1 MATLLARYRV
11 AAAQRLAF
19 ILRHNLNLTM
29 KTLLTLIAVAFL
41 GVVAVDA
48 KTYKL
53 PNDDFAIASI
63 DMPDSWKP
71 TVVEN
76 GIWGQTEDTA
86 VYMSVVAVG
95 TEKGMQGEIEDTIEM
110 LNKHKVSLDDS
121 TKKEN
126 KFKAG
131 SFDATE
137 LLYQGKDE
145 DGPAAVSITF
155 VPVKDKMI
163 IITYWV
169 STDKEKEHSAE
180 VGKIVNSL
188 KASS

>member
-1 MATLLARYRV
+1 
-11 AAAQRLAF
+11 
-19 ILRHNLNLTM
+19 M
-29 KTLLTLIAVAFL
+29 KTLLTLISLVFV
-41 GVVAVDA
+41 GVIAADA
-48 KTYKL
+48 KTFKL

-71 TVVEN
+71 TVVDN

-95 TEKGMQGEIEDTIEM
+95 SEKGINAEIEDTIEM
-110 LNKHKVSLDDS
+110 LNKHKVTLDDS

-137 LLYQGKDE
+137 LLFQGKDE

-155 VPVKDKMI
+155 VPIKDKI
-163 IITYWV
+163 IVITYWV
-169 STDKEKEHSAE
+169 STGKEKEHQQE

>member
-1 MATLLARYRV
+1 
-11 AAAQRLAF
+11 
-19 ILRHNLNLTM
+19 M
-29 KTLLTLIAVAFL
+29 KTLLAFITVAFL
-41 GVVAVDA
+41 GATAAEA
-48 KTYKL
+48 KTFKL

-71 TVVEN
+71 KDVET
-76 GIWGQTEDTA
+76 GVEGESPDGA
-86 VYMSVVAVG
+86 VYMSIVAVG
-95 TEKGMQGEIEDTIEM
+95 SEKGMSGEIDDIFEM
-110 LNKHKVSLDDS
+110 LKSHNVTLDDS

-145 DGPAAVSITF
+145 DGPTAVSICF
-155 VPVKDKMI
+155 VPIKDKLV

-169 STDKEKEHSAE
+169 TTAKEKEHLQE
-180 VGKIVNSL
+180 VGTIVNSL

>member
-1 MATLLARYRV
+1 
-11 AAAQRLAF
+11 
-19 ILRHNLNLTM
+19 M
-29 KTLLTLIAVAFL
+29 KTLLTLITLAFV
-41 GVVAVDA
+41 GVIAADA
-48 KTYKL
+48 KTFKL
-53 PNDDFAIASI
+53 PNEDFAIASI

-71 TVVEN
+71 KEVDN
-76 GIWGQTEDTA
+76 GIWGQSPDDA
-86 VYMSVVAVG
+86 VYISVVAVG
-95 TEKGMQGEIEDTIEM
+95 SEKGMSGEIEDTFEM
-110 LNKHKVSLDDS
+110 LKKNNVTLDES

-131 SFDATE
+131 SLDATE

-155 VPVKDKMI
+155 VPIKDKLI
-163 IITYWV
+163 ILTYWV
-169 STDKEKEHSAE
+169 TTAKEKEHQEE